1 VSRRLGAAVAVV
13 VLAVVVGALAYHVGH
28 NAKHHGQRVRAQHPV
43 WQALARHQAE
53 LRAITGVDSL
63 GTLEGVGQEPR
74 IVVWVDKITPEIQK
88 AVPKELEGFRVV
100 VEVTP
105 SLPPGPPTVHGVITA
120 VTPATPGQAGKGLVG
135 TLVIEGAYNAAGPGA
150 GAGVSRTVTV
160 SIPSS
165 VQIWRPQGEGKT
177 MVRFGDVQAGDS
189 GQVYLTAKLSTSP
202 WRARAA
208 DVEVYRRE

>member
-1 VSRRLGAAVAVV
+1 
-13 VLAVVVGALAYHVGH
+13 
-28 NAKHHGQRVRAQHPV
+28 
-43 WQALARHQAE
+43 
-53 LRAITGVDSL
+53 
-63 GTLEGVGQEPR
+63 
-74 IVVWVDKITPEIQK
+74 
-88 AVPKELEGFRVV
+88 
-100 VEVTP
+100 
-105 SLPPGPPTVHGVITA
+105 
-120 VTPATPGQAGKGLVG
+120 VG

-150 GAGVSRTVTV
+150 GAGVPRTVTV

-208 DVEVYRRE
+208 DVEVYLRE